1 MEARSLDVRITG
13 IGGQGVL
20 TIAKILGSVAVQEG
34 RYVTLIQKFDAFISG
49 GESTAEMRLSEQ
61 PIDFPLF
68 KEADVT
74 VFLAPKT
81 VPRYAHLVK
90 PGSIVIVNSDAV
102 KTLPDLNAKVY
113 SIPASST
120 AIRLGNLRAANMVV
134 LGALV
139 AVVPLVDPNK
149 VADAIAKRYPKFAE
163 LNTKAFWEG
172 YKMVKGEVSG

>member
-1 MEARSLDVRITG
+1 MAGKTLDVRITG
-13 IGGQGVL
+13 VGGQGVL
-20 TIAKILGSVAVQEG
+20 TIAKILGQVLVETG

-49 GESTAEMRLSEQ
+49 GESTAEMRLSEE
-61 PIDFPLF
+61 PISFPLF

-90 PGSIVIVNSDAV
+90 PGGIVIVNSDAV
-102 KTLPDLNAKVY
+102 KELPPLNARVY
-113 SIPASST
+113 RVPASST
-120 AIRLGNLRAANMVV
+120 AFQLGNLRAANMVI

-139 AVVPLVDPNK
+139 AVVPLVDPQK

-163 LNTKAFWEG
+163 INTKAFWRG
-172 YKMVKGEVSG
+172 YEMVKSGVSA